1 MIFNGRLTVKCLLHI
16 NYNCYLKHINL
27 LELPFWHIKEEIMT
41 SKKLTPKQLL
51 FARCVAS
58 GQTQADAYREAYNPK
73 PSTTNASIHTLA
85 SRLMSKVELRSR
97 VDALIAQRDKALV
110 ASAVTDRQ
118 KVTAHLRDALAGGET
133 DPLRLRAAE
142 LLGRSAGLFVTEM
155 NLNTHVQRDPTEV
168 AAAIQQRLSQLT
180 GASDDDPE
188 QMGNAL
194 PDSESPE
201 IH

>member
-1 MIFNGRLTVKCLLHI
+1 MAPKT
-16 NYNCYLKHINL
+16 
-27 LELPFWHIKEEIMT
+27 T
-41 SKKLTPKQLL
+41 LTPKQRH
-51 FARCVAS
+51 FARCVA
-58 GQTQADAYREAYNPK
+58 GGMTQADAYREAYNPK
-73 PSTTNASIHTLA
+73 PSTTAASIHTLA
-85 SRLMSKVELRSR
+85 SRLMSEVELRSR
-97 VDALIAQRDKALV
+97 VDSLIAQRDKALV

-155 NLNTHVQRDPTEV
+155 NLNTSNQRDPTEV

-180 GASDDDPE
+180 GQPASEDDPG
-188 QMGNAL
+188 QMGDPLDA
-194 PDSESPE
+194 ESPE